1 MRNRKEKNMTFL
13 NTILNFVGENI
24 MEIIMIIAV
33 ILGPIIAVLIS
44 QKLAITSEKRKEK
57 IFVLKTLLTC
67 RTNKMNYNY
76 VDVINSIDVVFVENK
91 DVRTTC
97 RKLIKIY
104 FEDKG
109 GTDEEKKCLTE
120 LIEEITKDLGYKN
133 KITWKDI
140 YEESYYPKWIFSQ
153 YQNNQAIVESIV
165 YISKAL
171 ADKTT
176 APKQNDTQS

>member
-33 ILGPIIAVLIS
+33 ILGPIMAVVVG
-44 QKLAITSEKRKEK
+44 QKLATASEKRKEK
-57 IFVLKTLLTC
+57 MFILKTLLTC

-76 VDVINSIDVVFVENK
+76 VDAINSIDVIFVENK
-91 DVRTTC
+91 AVRYTC

-104 FEDKG
+104 LENKA
-109 GTDEEKKCLTE
+109 GTDEEKKCLIE
-120 LIEEITKDLGYKN
+120 LIEEITKDLGYN
-133 KITWKDI
+133 DKITWNDI
-140 YEESYYPKWIFSQ
+140 YEESYYPVWIHSQ
-153 YQNNQAIVESIV
+153 YQNNQAVIDSVV
-165 YISKAL
+165 NISKSFS
-171 ADKTT
+171 DKTT